1 MKACHLHPD
10 FDFVHPDFDFVQS
23 IFVWTRF

>member
-1 MKACHLHPD
+1 VKACHLHPD